1 MHTFSHAHAN
11 TNQNIIQNLCL
22 EFPLQG
28 RFPAR
33 CWLTSLIDAQV
44 VQFILQHNEMQA
56 HVQLNQ
62 HMHHALEWTDF
73 AHGVLVAYLLP
84 EAV

>member
-1 MHTFSHAHAN
+1 MQT
-11 TNQNIIQNLCL
+11 LCL
-22 EFPLQG
+22 ELPL
-28 RFPAR
+28 RRKFPAR
-33 CWLTSLIDAQV
+33 CCLTSLLDAQV

-73 AHGVLVAYLLP
+73 AHGVLVAFLLP
-84 EAV
+84 EDV